1 MNLVIN
7 ATESIDFTGGEVRIS
22 TETVEFF
29 EPYLCI
35 GNNRLQPGSYGCLEV
50 RDSGSGMKPETM
62 THIFDPFYS
71 TKSTGRGLGLSATL
85 GIVKAHGGGVQVE
98 SEWQKGSQFQV
109 YLPTSAK
116 KTKTQRLIPN
126 FEGEIEALILVVDDE
141 ELVLAP
147 VKDGLELL
155 GADVMIADSG
165 QQGIDI
171 YRKYHKNIDL
181 VILDMTMPG
190 LDGRETYLRMK
201 AINPGLRVILSSGY
215 SERET
220 IQKFEQDEIISFL
233 RKPYRFENLFSEV
246 KMALKNIRHF
256 ELT

>member
-1 MNLVIN
+1 
-7 ATESIDFTGGEVRIS
+7 
-22 TETVEFF
+22 
-29 EPYLCI
+29 
-35 GNNRLQPGSYGCLEV
+35 
-50 RDSGSGMKPETM
+50 MKPETM